1 VNATSWI
8 FLATILLG
16 ILTGALC
23 CAEGSESAFREFLD
37 SSYRRHT
44 GFEESLE
51 ELRAFD
57 RDDLLVEDQLSY
69 DLYAWYLEDQIF
81 FRPIALG
88 DVSERDVLYADLL
101 RHYTTR
107 SSTPEEWF
115 EVLLAEVERHRQ
127 AVDVLYDRLGIG
139 GESMAERRAEAL
151 AMSEWKAR
159 GTGQSVTVEMQAY
172 VDGAQRALR
181 EHFTYYPTESAVVTQ
196 VAGLSALAGFRWGSE
211 AQGRPNQVQI
221 LPGRDGVPY
230 YLRRTV
236 SYHEAFPGHYVQ
248 ELTQKLLTQLPE
260 FRLKWG
266 LTAYNEGWALYGE
279 QLAWDVGLYEGVD
292 PLQELGF
299 VESQLFRSAFAM
311 ADIALRAIGWTQREV
326 EMFLIDTLGI
336 GVTETCERVARIVE
350 SPGAAAASYAGFHSF
365 VTYRERARAS
375 LGDRFRLIEYH
386 DLVLQT
392 GPVPMDFLEKI
403 VDAYI
408 AGYGT

>member
-1 VNATSWI
+1 VNATSRI

-16 ILTGALC
+16 ILTGVLC
-23 CAEGSESAFREFLD
+23 CAERSESAFREFLD

-57 RDDLLVEDQLSY
+57 REDLSAEDRLSY
-69 DLYAWYLEDQIF
+69 DLYEWYLQDRVF

-88 DVSERDVLYADLL
+88 DVSVSDVAYDDLL
-101 RHYTTR
+101 RHHTTMAW
-107 SSTPEEWF
+107 TPEEWF
-115 EVLLAEVERHRQ
+115 EVLSEKVEDHRE
-127 AVDVLYDRLGIG
+127 AVDALYDRLGIEG
-139 GESMAERRAEAL
+139 DTMAERRIEAL
-151 AMSEWKAR
+151 AMSEKRAR
-159 GTGQSVTVEMQAY
+159 ETGRSVTAEMQSY
-172 VDGAQRALR
+172 VDGAQQALHEYFTIYPR
-181 EHFTYYPTESAVVTQ
+181 EPAVVTQ

-248 ELTQKLLTQLPE
+248 EFTQKGLTQLPE

-266 LTAYNEGWALYGE
+266 LTAYNEAWALYGE
-279 QLAWDVGLYEGVD
+279 QLAWEVGLYEGAD

-299 VESQLFRSAFAM
+299 AESQLSRSVFAM
-311 ADIALRAIGWTQREV
+311 ADVALHAMGWPQREV
-326 EMFLIDTLGI
+326 ETFLVDTLGI
-336 GVTETCERVARIVE
+336 DSTEAGERIARIVE
-350 SPGAAAASYAGFHSF
+350 SPAAATASYAGFSGF
-365 VTYRERARAS
+365 VTFRKRMRS
-375 LGDRFRLIEYH
+375 VLGDRFRLVDYH
-386 DLVLQT
+386 DLVLRT
-392 GPVPMDFLEKI
+392 GPVPMAFLEQI
-403 VDAYI
+403 VNGHI